1 MAHLLCRGEWV
12 CTLCRSLTQ
21 PEMEYDCENARYNHP
36 GVRALPGLS
45 VYDQKV
51 RRFWGNSVFYVRQSL
66 VCTETEVF
74 SKGMASLLGVGLLII
89 FPSL

>member
-1 MAHLLCRGEWV
+1 M

-21 PEMEYDCENARYNHP
+21 PEMEYDCENARYSHS

-45 VYDQKV
+45 TYDQKV
-51 RRFWGNSVFYVRQSL
+51 GRVFGNRVFYVRQSL
-66 VCTETEVF
+66 VPTETEVF
-74 SKGMASLLGVGLLII
+74 PKGMASFLWRVGGLLVS